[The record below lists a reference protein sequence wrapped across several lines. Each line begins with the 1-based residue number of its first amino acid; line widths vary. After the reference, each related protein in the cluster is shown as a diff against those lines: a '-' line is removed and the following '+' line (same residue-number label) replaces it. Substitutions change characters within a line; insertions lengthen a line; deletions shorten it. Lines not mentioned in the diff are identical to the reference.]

1 MKVGDLVAYAWN
13 AKERP
18 DDIDIAIVIQMN
30 APGPGPNERVQI
42 SVQREPIL
50 NRPLFVPR
58 FKVDVINASR

>member
-30 APGPGPNERVQI
+30 APGPGPNEWVQI

-58 FKVDVINASR
+58 FKLDVINASR